1 MKNLIVMLLT
11 TILLASYSSTVFA
24 AETRRVCVNQTD
36 AKTKKQRQ
44 VCKTVKTHKKLVGTP
59 VPAKKAK

>member
-1 MKNLIVMLLT
+1 MKILIIILML
-11 TILLASYSSTVFA
+11 AFGYSSTVFA

-36 AKTKKQRQ
+36 AKTKKTKQ
-44 VCKTVKTHKKLVGTP
+44 VCKTIKTHKKLAGTP

>member
-1 MKNLIVMLLT
+1 MKTLIIILML
-11 TILLASYSSTVFA
+11 AFGYSSTVFA

-36 AKTKKQRQ
+36 AKTKKTKQ
-44 VCKTVKTHKKLVGTP
+44 VCKTIKTHKKLVGTP

>member
-1 MKNLIVMLLT
+1 ML
-11 TILLASYSSTVFA
+11 AFGYSSTVFA

-36 AKTKKQRQ
+36 AKTKKTKQ
-44 VCKTVKTHKKLVGTP
+44 VCKTIKTHKKLVGTP

>member
-1 MKNLIVMLLT
+1 MKNLITALLAV
-11 TILLASYSSTVFA
+11 ILIASYSSAAVA

-36 AKTKKQRQ
+36 AKTKKVKQ
-44 VCKTVKTHKKLVGTP
+44 VCKTIKTHKKLVGTP

>member
-1 MKNLIVMLLT
+1 MKNLIIILMLAFAYT
-11 TILLASYSSTVFA
+11 STVFA

-36 AKTKKQRQ
+36 AKTKKTKQ
-44 VCKTVKTHKKLVGTP
+44 VCKTIKTHKKLVGTP

>member
-1 MKNLIVMLLT
+1 MKNLIIILMLAFGYT
-11 TILLASYSSTVFA
+11 STVFA

-36 AKTKKQRQ
+36 AKTKKTKQ
-44 VCKTVKTHKKLVGTP
+44 VCKTIKTHKKLVGTP

>member
-1 MKNLIVMLLT
+1 MKNLI
-11 TILLASYSSTVFA
+11 TILVAVILIMGYSSAVFA

-36 AKTKKQRQ
+36 AKTKKTKQ

-59 VPAKKAK
+59 VPTKKVK